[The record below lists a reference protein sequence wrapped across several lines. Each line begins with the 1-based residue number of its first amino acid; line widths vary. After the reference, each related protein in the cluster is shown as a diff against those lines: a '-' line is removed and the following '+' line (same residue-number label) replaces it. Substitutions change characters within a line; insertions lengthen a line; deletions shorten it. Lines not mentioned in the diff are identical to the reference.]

1 MISHLRRK
9 SVGLLFQDL
18 FSPLWVPE
26 LPEGT
31 VPPLSVIQE
40 ELTLSLATVA
50 KLSGQFILFNP
61 SGHGNW
67 LEKECMTQSRSIHTY
82 MSNDAGMTGY
92 PYAKKKKCQLKLYTK
107 INLK

>member
-31 VPPLSVIQE
+31 TIPPLSVIQE

-50 KLSGQFILFNP
+50 KLSG
-61 SGHGNW
+61 
-67 LEKECMTQSRSIHTY
+67 
-82 MSNDAGMTGY
+82 
-92 PYAKKKKCQLKLYTK
+92 
-107 INLK
+107 